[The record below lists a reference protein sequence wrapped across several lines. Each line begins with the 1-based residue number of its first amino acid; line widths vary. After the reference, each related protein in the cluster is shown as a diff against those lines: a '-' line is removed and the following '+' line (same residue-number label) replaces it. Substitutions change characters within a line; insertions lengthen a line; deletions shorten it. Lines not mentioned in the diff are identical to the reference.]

1 MSISELAISQFAEL
15 LFRSQVSRH
24 FVEHLTVCNALLLQ
38 DAVKSMLDQYSKS
51 EHAFDIDAE
60 PEPVPEEC
68 AAAWVGDGVAEE
80 DVVDDGFG
88 PVGLDDECDDDL
100 DNGWQQLIHTLY
112 CCS

>member
-1 MSISELAISQFAEL
+1 MTISELAMSQLAEL

-24 FVEHLTVCNALLLQ
+24 CVEHLSQ

-68 AAAWVGDGVAEE
+68 AAAGLGDGVAED

-100 DNGWQQLIHTLY
+100 DNGWQHLIHTLNS
-112 CCS
+112 CS